1 MFQAARFAPSKA
13 SGIST
18 VPWTITVVGFLFEFP
33 KFCVQTPK
41 LSRLAVFLFRLH
53 LLLRCI
59 TVCERAAGI
68 FF

>member
-1 MFQAARFAPSKA
+1 
-13 SGIST
+13 
-18 VPWTITVVGFLFEFP
+18 VGFLFEFP